1 MFRNTALSLSAALVL
16 SVSVLG
22 ISTQANAAAVN
33 VTSKVPAPA
42 GQAYGS
48 DGKVIGADPGQNIRS
63 QRHGILACGEINY
76 SDCETLKMMLPR

>member
-1 MFRNTALSLSAALVL
+1 MSARKKTLFSAFV
-16 SVSVLG
+16 G
-22 ISTQANAAAVN
+22 AAVLIATATPALARM
-33 VTSKVPAPA
+33 VHARAPA
-42 GQAYGS
+42 ANQAHGS

>member
-1 MFRNTALSLSAALVL
+1 MIARKMKLLSAAVC
-16 SVSVLG
+16 
-22 ISTQANAAAVN
+22 AAALIATPALARMVHAR
-33 VTSKVPAPA
+33 APA
-42 GQAYGS
+42 ANQAHGS